1 MRKDIEIVVDLYYF
15 TYNRFQVMRDLIVFM
30 IIEVLMIPLFML
42 TSDDLS
48 VCLSGMFYVASLFM
62 VSRTDIGRR
71 FLKVAK
77 RSCVNLLNSLLR

>member
-1 MRKDIEIVVDLYYF
+1 
-15 TYNRFQVMRDLIVFM
+15 MRDLIVFL

-42 TSDDLS
+42 TSDDLG
-48 VCLSGMFYVASLFM
+48 VCLSGMFYVAFLFI

-77 RSCVNLLNSLLR
+77 QSCINLLNRLLR

>member
-1 MRKDIEIVVDLYYF
+1 
-15 TYNRFQVMRDLIVFM
+15 MRDLIVFL

-42 TSDDLS
+42 TSDDLG
-48 VCLSGMFYVASLFM
+48 VCLSGMFYVVLLFM
-62 VSRTDIGRR
+62 VSRTDVGRR